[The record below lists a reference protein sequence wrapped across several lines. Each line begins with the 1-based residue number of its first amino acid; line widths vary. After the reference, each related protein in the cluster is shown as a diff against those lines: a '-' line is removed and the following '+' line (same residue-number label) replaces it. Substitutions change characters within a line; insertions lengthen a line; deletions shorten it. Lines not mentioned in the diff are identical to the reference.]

1 MAPVP
6 SVENMLPPIYNH
18 HDSSLL
24 DGYAPSRDDLARAP
38 NSLVPTRADVTLP
51 SFNELFSQYLRE
63 PTLSQS
69 PSPSPPSSPTLSS
82 PDTAMAYESPS
93 TGLPNPQSADMD
105 IDGVYPYPA
114 ASVKPSELPLTEA
127 SFVSSTDFLHSLGW
141 TATQAIDYAL
151 MADESFRHELLSKL
165 TVRAAVW
172 RQSLWQTILDLSPV
186 VLGKVQA
193 QLCQQMTTSA
203 AAARLD
209 VPVRP
214 DQSFHD
220 AMRHSIRRL
229 IVASTA

>member
-1 MAPVP
+1 MAQVP

-18 HDSSLL
+18 HDSTLL
-24 DGYAPSRDDLARAP
+24 DGYAPSRDDLTRAP
-38 NSLVPTRADVTLP
+38 NSLVPARADVTLP

-63 PTLSQS
+63 PLLSQS

-93 TGLPNPQSADMD
+93 ADLPMPSSTDMD
-105 IDGVYPYPA
+105 IDGPCPYPA
-114 ASVKPSELPLTEA
+114 APVKPSELPLTEA
-127 SFVSSTDFLHSLGW
+127 SFVSSTEFLHNLGW

-151 MADESFRHELLSKL
+151 MTDEGFRHELLSKL

-172 RQSLWQTILDLSPV
+172 RQSLWQTILELSPV

-193 QLCQQMTTSA
+193 QLRQQMTA
-203 AAARLD
+203 AVARLD

-214 DQSFHD
+214 DQTFHD